1 MVFTTQGNL
10 VDIEADGQVEERYE
24 VGQRY
29 VFLTRYLDWIDIN
42 DIGW

>member
-10 VDIEADGQVEERYE
+10 VYIEADGQMEERYE

-29 VFLTRYLDWIDIN
+29 VFLIRCLDWIDIN
-42 DIGW
+42 DIEW